1 MRGTSPR
8 LLLLPSCG
16 GGSWC
21 WKLSMKSNLCS
32 SPISL
37 ASPLARISVSSR
49 SNTRVLSVA
58 RARLV
63 VHAGGSSPSLCSV
76 VLLLLDGGI
85 FRLQHEVQVRVVATA
100 AAADLSATAGA
111 TNGAVEAGTAFPS
124 SVGIGDGDGDG
135 DFGAV
140 VGLAVLLL
148 PLYKLS
154 NSNCSFSPSARTYA
168 QAISNGRSIVEAA
181 ALVLG
186 LLLLLLEEEGVN
198 GGWLR
203 SVHLHTM
210 AADMT
215 GTAAA
220 IACSGNLLMWFG
232 STSKTANAR
241 SSVSQ

>member
-1 MRGTSPR
+1 
-8 LLLLPSCG
+8 
-16 GGSWC
+16 
-21 WKLSMKSNLCS
+21 MKSNLCS

-63 VHAGGSSPSLCSV
+63 VHAGGSSPSFSWV
-76 VLLLLDGGI
+76 VLLLLDGGS
-85 FRLQHEVQVRVVATA
+85 FRPQHEVQVRAVATA
-100 AAADLSATAGA
+100 AAADLSAAGGAAIGAAKAGA
-111 TNGAVEAGTAFPS
+111 AFPS
-124 SVGIGDGDGDG
+124 SVGNGDGDE

-154 NSNCSFSPSARTYA
+154 NSNWSFSPSARTYA
-168 QAISNGRSIVEAA
+168 QAISNGSSIVE
-181 ALVLG
+181 
-186 LLLLLLEEEGVN
+186 LLLLLLEEEGVD
-198 GGWLR
+198 GSWLR
-203 SVHLHTM
+203 SVHLYTM

-220 IACSGNLLMWFG
+220 IAYSGNLLMWFR
-232 STSKTANAR
+232 STSKNANAR
-241 SSVSQ
+241 SSLKFRFTRQGMSGRSVLHVRECRDRGTTLR

>member
-8 LLLLPSCG
+8 LLHLSSCG

-37 ASPLARISVSSR
+37 ASPLARMSVSSR

-63 VHAGGSSPSLCSV
+63 VHAGGSSPSFCLV
-76 VLLLLDGGI
+76 VLLLLDGGN
-85 FRLQHEVQVRVVATA
+85 FRPQHEVQVRFVATA
-100 AAADLSATAGA
+100 AAADLSAAGGA
-111 TNGAVEAGTAFPS
+111 TIGAVEAEAAFPS
-124 SVGIGDGDGDG
+124 SVGNGDGDGDG

-154 NSNCSFSPSARTYA
+154 NSNWSFSPSARTYA
-168 QAISNGRSIVEAA
+168 QAISNGRSIVEE
-181 ALVLG
+181 
-186 LLLLLLEEEGVN
+186 LLLLLLEEEGVD
-198 GGWLR
+198 GSWLR

-220 IACSGNLLMWFG
+220 IACSGDLLMWFR
-232 STSKTANAR
+232 STSKNDNAR
-241 SSVSQ
+241 SCVSH

>member
-8 LLLLPSCG
+8 FLLLSSCG
-16 GGSWC
+16 GGSLC

-63 VHAGGSSPSLCSV
+63 VHAGGSSPSFCLV
-76 VLLLLDGGI
+76 VLLLLDGGS
-85 FRLQHEVQVRVVATA
+85 FRPQHEVQGRVVETA
-100 AAADLSATAGA
+100 AAADLSAAGGA
-111 TNGAVEAGTAFPS
+111 TIGAAETGAAFPS
-124 SVGIGDGDGDG
+124 SVGNGDGDGG
-135 DFGAV
+135 FGAV
-140 VGLAVLLL
+140 VGLAVLLF
-148 PLYKLS
+148 PLYRLS
-154 NSNCSFSPSARTYA
+154 NSNWSFSPSARTYA
-168 QAISNGRSIVEAA
+168 QAISNGRSIVEAS
-181 ALVLG
+181 G
-186 LLLLLLEEEGVN
+186 LLLVLLEQEGLD
-198 GGWLR
+198 GSWLR

-210 AADMT
+210 TADMT

-220 IACSGNLLMWFG
+220 IACSGNLLMWFR
-232 STSKTANAR
+232 STSKTVNAR

>member
-8 LLLLPSCG
+8 LLFLSTCG

-37 ASPLARISVSSR
+37 ASSLARISVSSR
-49 SNTRVLSVA
+49 SNIRVLSVA

-63 VHAGGSSPSLCSV
+63 AHAGGSSPSLCLV
-76 VLLLLDGGI
+76 VLLLLDGGSC
-85 FRLQHEVQVRVVATA
+85 RPQHEVQVRAATA
-100 AAADLSATAGA
+100 AAADLSAAGGA
-111 TNGAVEAGTAFPS
+111 TFGVVEAGAAFPS
-124 SVGIGDGDGDG
+124 SVGNGNGDGDGDS
-135 DFGAV
+135 GAV

-154 NSNCSFSPSARTYA
+154 NSNWSFSPSARTYA
-168 QAISNGRSIVEAA
+168 QAISNGRSIVEA
-181 ALVLG
+181 LVLE
-186 LLLLLLEEEGVN
+186 LLLLLLEEEVDSS
-198 GGWLR
+198 WLR

-220 IACSGNLLMWFG
+220 IACSGNLLMWFR
-232 STSKTANAR
+232 STSNNANAR